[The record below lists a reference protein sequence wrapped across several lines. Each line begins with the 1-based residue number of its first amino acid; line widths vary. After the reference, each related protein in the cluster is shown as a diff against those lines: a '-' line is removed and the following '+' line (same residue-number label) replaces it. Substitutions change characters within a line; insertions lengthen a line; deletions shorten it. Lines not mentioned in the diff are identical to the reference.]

1 MNLDYYWVKLEMLKF
16 NECEIKVNK
25 PFTTDMVIKFVD
37 NGVNKE
43 QYRFISNRLNNH
55 NLYLDNEYSM
65 TSEIEYNES
74 LQTLSIEVTISIP
87 NRIMPKDADKTKELF
102 IIHMNRFQKF
112 YERIKLSLNYK
123 KTKKLNI
130 NRLNSPNNGS

>member
-1 MNLDYYWVKLEMLKF
+1 MLKF

-25 PFTTDMVIKFVD
+25 PFATDMVIKFVD

-74 LQTLSIEVTISIP
+74 LQTLSIEVTIIIP

-102 IIHMNRFQKF
+102 IIHINRFQKF
-112 YERIKLSLNYK
+112 YERINQSLNYK
-123 KTKKLNI
+123 KTKNLNI
-130 NRLNSPNNGS
+130 NRFNSPNNGS

>member
-1 MNLDYYWVKLEMLKF
+1 MLKF

-25 PFTTDMVIKFVD
+25 PFATDMVIKFVD
-37 NGVNKE
+37 TGVNIE
-43 QYRFISNRLNNH
+43 QYRFISNRLNNQ

-74 LQTLSIEVTISIP
+74 LQTLSIEVTIIIP
-87 NRIMPKDADKTKELF
+87 NRIMPKDTDKTKELF
-102 IIHMNRFQKF
+102 IIHINRFQKF
-112 YERIKLSLNYK
+112 YERINQSLNYR

-130 NRLNSPNNGS
+130 NRFNSQNNGSQM

>member
-1 MNLDYYWVKLEMLKF
+1 MLKF

-25 PFTTDMVIKFVD
+25 PFATDMVIKFVD
-37 NGVNKE
+37 TGVNIE
-43 QYRFISNRLNNH
+43 QYRFISNRLNNQ

-74 LQTLSIEVTISIP
+74 LQTLSIEVTIIIP

-102 IIHMNRFQKF
+102 IIHINRFKKF
-112 YERIKLSLNYK
+112 YERINQSLNYR

-130 NRLNSPNNGS
+130 NRFNSPNSGSQM

>member
-1 MNLDYYWVKLEMLKF
+1 MLKF

-25 PFTTDMVIKFVD
+25 PFATDMVIKFVD

-43 QYRFISNRLNNH
+43 QYQFISKRLNNH
-55 NLYLDNEYSM
+55 NLYLENEYSM

-74 LQTLSIEVTISIP
+74 LQTLSIEITIIIP

-102 IIHMNRFQKF
+102 IIHINRFQKF
-112 YERIKLSLNYK
+112 YERINQSLNYK
-123 KTKKLNI
+123 KAKNLNI
-130 NRLNSPNNGS
+130 NGFNNSNNSS